1 MAQVA
6 TYDLKG
12 RKIIGTGKNLA
23 AATNDAA
30 AKLKAAN
37 DAIKKGRKP

>member
-1 MAQVA
+1 MAEA
-6 TYDLKG
+6 FAFDRRG

-23 AATNDAA
+23 AAVKDAA

-37 DAIKKGRKP
+37 DAIKKGRKS